1 MKILEI
7 ILAVVAAA
15 VILIAGIGL
24 YVLVGFVLG
33 RKDEEK
39 EDRR

>member
-24 YVLVGFVLG
+24 YVLVGFALG
-33 RKDEEK
+33 LKDEEK